1 MRTSRFRQKG
11 FYREKSAGLK
21 KTFSSAMALLFTTIA
36 MALYSQSSAFATSF
50 AVSKELSKYDSLRT
64 FDARYIAYRSGND
77 IGTALLKL
85 DLAEQGTLS
94 AESIDKA
101 QQLYSLTYESKV
113 KRFFLSDKRFEQT
126 FFISDNDALLPIQY
140 EYKRT
145 GTGPNKALK
154 LAFDERNNKIVVDN
168 TNTLEWDGEFDN
180 QLFRI
185 DLPKRLAS
193 GIKQTEYDFINYRGE
208 KRRYELEVVETEN
221 LAIPYGQLQA
231 IKVKINRES
240 NSRVT
245 YAWFAPSL
253 NYNLVR
259 LQQFKDGKEQG
270 DIQLS
275 SFDYLGTE

>member
-1 MRTSRFRQKG
+1 MRTSRFRYED
-11 FYREKSAGLK
+11 FLASKSAGLS
-21 KTFSSAMALLFTTIA
+21 KTFSSATALLFSIIVV
-36 MALYSQSSAFATSF
+36 ALYSQSSAFASSF
-50 AVSKELSKYDSLRT
+50 SVSQEFSKSHNLRM
-64 FDARYIAYRSGND
+64 FDARYIAYRSGKD

-85 DLAEQGTLS
+85 DLAEQNILS
-94 AESIDKA
+94 VESSDKA

-126 FFISDNDALLPIQY
+126 FFTSDNGALRPIRY

-154 LAFDERNNKIVVDN
+154 LDFDERNNKITVDN
-168 TNTLEWDGEFDN
+168 AGTLEWNGEFDN

-193 GIKQTEYDFINYRGE
+193 GTKQTEYDFINYRGE
-208 KRRYELEVVETEN
+208 KRRYELAVLETES
-221 LAIPYGQLQA
+221 LTIPYGQLQA

-275 SFDYLGTE
+275 SFDYLDSE